1 MKNSAPGKNKIIASC
16 TIRNNYDKTLE
27 VLTAST
33 ITESQNKN
41 LIDLVAVFVEVA
53 IFLTL

>member
-1 MKNSAPGKNKIIASC
+1 MKNSAPGKNKIIAFC
-16 TIRNNYDKTLE
+16 TIRNNYDKKLE

-53 IFLTL
+53 IFLTP